1 MEGRRKRG
9 SLEIAEPP
17 GGQRLQRMRRLGGVS
32 RASGPPE
39 TLTSGERLCAAI
51 LTGLEGEPAE
61 GEVPRHRDGLGMRFQ
76 FLEEASST
84 LN

>member
-1 MEGRRKRG
+1 M
-9 SLEIAEPP
+9 
-17 GGQRLQRMRRLGGVS
+17 S
-32 RASGPPE
+32 RTSGPPE

-61 GEVPRHRDGLGMRFQ
+61 GEVPRHRAGLGMIFQ

-84 LN
+84 LR